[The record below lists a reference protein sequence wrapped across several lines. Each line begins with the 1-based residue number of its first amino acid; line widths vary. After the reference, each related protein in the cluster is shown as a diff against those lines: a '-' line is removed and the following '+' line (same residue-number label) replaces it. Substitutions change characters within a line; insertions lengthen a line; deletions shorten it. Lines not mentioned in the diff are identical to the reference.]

1 MKLIIDR
8 LEGNYA
14 VCELESTD
22 EPFQRI
28 LNIPIELLPN
38 AEEGDMIE
46 VEFGE
51 CGNSVALKLDK
62 VYKKSKLSQLEDKYG
77 HLWE

>member
-14 VCELESTD
+14 VCELESTS

-46 VEFGE
+46 VKFGE
-51 CGNSVALKLDK
+51 CGNSVALRLDK
-62 VYKKSKLSQLEDKYG
+62 DYKEGKLSQLEDKYG
-77 HLWE
+77 YLWE